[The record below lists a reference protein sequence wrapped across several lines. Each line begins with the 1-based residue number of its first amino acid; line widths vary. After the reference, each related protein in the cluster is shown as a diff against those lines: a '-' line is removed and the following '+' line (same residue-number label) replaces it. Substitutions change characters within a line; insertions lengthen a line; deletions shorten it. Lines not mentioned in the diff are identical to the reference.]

1 MFLEVKFVMSGC
13 CTRDFRM
20 WLRRFMDVALS
31 LLGGLIDWWIGGL
44 EDWCTGVGG
53 SLLVT
58 RLLAVRLLAAGC
70 LFHVEARR
78 CSLVFRA
85 MTFHLV
91 VWLPQ
96 TEFSCR
102 VSS

>member
-1 MFLEVKFVMSGC
+1 MFLEVNFVISGC
-13 CTRDFRM
+13 YARDFRM
-20 WLRRFMDVALS
+20 WLWRCLDVALS

-44 EDWCTGVGG
+44 DDWCTGVGG
-53 SLLVT
+53 SLLAT

-70 LFHVEARR
+70 LFPVEARR
-78 CSLVFRA
+78 FRFVFRP

-91 VWLPQ
+91 VWLSQ